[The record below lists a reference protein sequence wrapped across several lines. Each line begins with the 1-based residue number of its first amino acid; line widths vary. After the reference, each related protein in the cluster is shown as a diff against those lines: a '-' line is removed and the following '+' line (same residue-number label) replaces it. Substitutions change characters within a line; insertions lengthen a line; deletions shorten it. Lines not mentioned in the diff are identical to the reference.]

1 MVDGASLG
9 SEQSRRRLARGSC
22 KARWS
27 AARPRGAWLRSVGGA
42 VGGALLGTFA
52 VVPWAA
58 AAEPAACRSPDPSDW
73 PPPAKPYFMIVV
85 DSSGSMSNTRVSTYP
100 SCPGYS
106 DYREGHA
113 RCAVRNTIEAFGGLV
128 EFGLA
133 QFTGFLQNCSSTC
146 YGACSTRYFSGSCGP
161 TTGDGVAPA
170 GDPTDTSAARRMGGN
185 ILVPIA
191 PATDVSTLL
200 SWVDN
205 DCAGNHEIG
214 AQGADTPIAGAL
226 RDVYRYLRWGWDR
239 PDTVEPAHFDSPLLG
254 SDPLCQRVYTILI
267 TDGGESCDDNTAAV
281 DAAKALYEGF
291 HAPEDDEERP
301 LRSVPT
307 YVVNFA
313 GGSITNTNAIA
324 AAGGTVK
331 SLFATDEA
339 DLSAAFAGII
349 AQAIEPEVCDNK
361 DNNCN
366 GCTDEGHRVYCSRNW
381 GSGGCCDWTSPEERE
396 ECLAQYRNSI
406 GPGTPQGDKTLLP
419 CWDPD
424 VDGDDPETKWL
435 CVDPEEAC
443 DDQDNNCEWDY
454 NEDPSLP
461 GRTSEVDE
469 GFSKCPNCPVPETC
483 DGKDNDCNGVVD
495 ELPECGEC
503 IPTSEICDGR
513 DNDCDGYVDEAD
525 DNASDMTI
533 PCVLATTPG
542 CQGVRAC
549 GHRWT
554 SVDGAPLAPGASRN
568 PPNSYSD
575 CDVSTSNEICDG
587 KDNDCNGI
595 IDDGAPGTPCDLPL
609 PAGRTS
615 LVYYDAKTHPNTV
628 CRHGEVPCGGSACVG
643 AVGPEAEVCDGL
655 DNDCDGVVDGALGGG
670 VLPHEGEVCGVC
682 DTGEKRCVDGALTC
696 VLTRDPPQEVCNGLD
711 DDCDGVADDPP
722 LVDAP
727 DVRGCWPIDP
737 LLCEADE
744 RCEAA
749 GVEWCPPDGAN
760 CQALGDLSEPC
771 ALGALVCAGT
781 QGWICQGGRVPAS
794 EVCDGVDN
802 DCNEVVDDDLE
813 SPVGDQCGS
822 NKGECETGVIECNQ
836 GVLKCSGQGPE
847 TEVCNGKDD
856 DCDGKVDSP
865 LPVGDECV
873 PDHDEDAYPGN
884 RNQGLCRPGRLVCD
898 PEGSGEELCLYGQG
912 PEPEVCDGIDN
923 DCDGQ
928 IDEAGAAPDGIDGT
942 ADPGNPKL
950 KIGDPCGRSKGQ
962 CEKGALGCVG
972 GVVVCQGGLGPQPE
986 ECDCKDNDCD
996 GTTDEED
1003 PPLCSPGKT
1012 CVRAGKR
1019 CVCAEPCRS
1028 GELACLTGAECI
1040 TTARSSD
1047 GEQGSYCIGPD
1058 ACGDCSIE
1066 TVTDAQGNVECA
1078 PEVLNRPG
1086 RPIPVCEC
1094 KNLACHSPCFG
1105 IACDAGLACVP
1116 TGWAKETCREPSC
1129 YFFGCDKGEVCL
1141 GGLCRTDPCAKSPC
1155 ADDEVCEPDT
1165 DYEGYVCTESCA
1177 GVKCKAPEHCVE
1189 GRCIQSECRTACDDD
1204 EVCRE
1209 AADGKFQCGPSPCQE
1224 RDGVPTCSDGSYCDP
1239 VTGACGDFPC
1249 EGVHCPDGQHC
1260 EDGECQADKVQ
1271 GTGGGSSQAE
1281 TAGASGKSTADAG
1294 AGPTQPRIKRWGLAT
1309 GGSICSHR
1317 PGRTPP
1323 SPAWLLALAALF
1335 ALGRGRAARAGCSEK
1350 PGCSEKEVSS

>member
-9 SEQSRRRLARGSC
+9 SEQSRRRKARGSRNS
-22 KARWS
+22 RWLTP
-27 AARPRGAWLRSVGGA
+27 RPRGAWLRFAAGA
-42 VGGALLGTFA
+42 LGALLGTFA
-52 VVPWAA
+52 AVPWAA

-85 DSSGSMSNTRVSTYP
+85 DSTGSMGSSVGSAP

-106 DYREGHA
+106 SSQGGHA

-133 QFTGFLQNCSSTC
+133 SFTGALTGCSSTC
-146 YGACSTRYFSGSCGP
+146 PGTCDERSFSGSCGP
-161 TTGDGVAPA
+161 STGQAVPSDGSICSTT
-170 GDPTDTSAARRMGGN
+170 TTQRMGAN
-185 ILVPIA
+185 ILVPIVPGA
-191 PATDVSTLL
+191 GGTHMSELL

-205 DCAGNHEIG
+205 DCTGNKEIG
-214 AQGADTPIAGAL
+214 EANGNTPIAGAL

-239 PDTVEPAHFDSPLLG
+239 PDTVEPAHFDSPLHS
-254 SDPLCQRVYTILI
+254 SDPLCQPVYVILL
-267 TDGGESCDDNTAAV
+267 TDGGEGCDTSCGTTTAAGEE
-281 DAAKALYEGF
+281 AARALYEGF
-291 HAPEDDEERP
+291 SLEEDGP

-307 YVVNFA
+307 YVVNFTSSYA
-313 GGSITNTNAIA
+313 PYTDPIA
-324 AAGGTVK
+324 AAGGTGK
-331 SLFATDEA
+331 TLFVTNEA
-339 DLSAAFAGII
+339 DLSATFAGII
-349 AQAIEPEVCDNK
+349 AQAIQPEVCDNK

-381 GSGGCCDWTSPEERE
+381 GTGGCCDWTDPDERK

-406 GPGTPQGDKTLLP
+406 GPAMPQGDKTLLP

-424 VDGDDPETKWL
+424 SDGDDPETKWL
-435 CVDPEEAC
+435 CVDPEEIC

-454 NEDPSLP
+454 NQDPSHP

-483 DGKDNDCNGVVD
+483 DGKDNDCDGAVD
-495 ELPECGEC
+495 ELPECGSC
-503 IPTSEICDGR
+503 IPSSEICDGR

-525 DNASDMTI
+525 DNASDLSI

-542 CQGVRAC
+542 CQGIRKC

-554 SVDGAPLAPGASRN
+554 SVDGDPLAPGASRN

-575 CDVSTSNEICDG
+575 CDVSTSDEVCDG

-595 IDDGAPGTPCDLPL
+595 IDDGAPGTPCDLAL

-628 CRHGEVPCGGSACVG
+628 CRHGEVPCAGSACVG
-643 AVGPEAEVCDGL
+643 AVGPGEEVCDGL
-655 DNDCDGVVDGALGGG
+655 DNDCDGVVDGALSGDP
-670 VLPHEGEVCGVC
+670 LPHVGEVCGVC

-711 DDCDGVADDPP
+711 DDCDGAVDDPP

-727 DVRGCWPIDP
+727 DVKACWPLDP
-737 LLCEADE
+737 ALCEADE

-749 GVEWCPPDGAN
+749 GVEWCPPDGAT

-781 QGWICQGGRVPAS
+781 EGWVCRGGRMPGS

-802 DCNEVVDDDLE
+802 DCNEEIDDDLR

-822 NKGECETGVIECNQ
+822 DEGECETGVVQCSE
-836 GVLKCSGQGPE
+836 GVLKCSGKGPE
-847 TEVCNGKDD
+847 IEICDGKDN
-856 DCDGKVDSP
+856 DCDGDIDSP
-865 LPVGDECV
+865 LPIGDECI
-873 PDHDEDAYPGN
+873 PEHDEVSYPGE
-884 RNQGLCRPGRLVCD
+884 RHQGLCRPGRLLCD

-928 IDEAGAAPDGIDGT
+928 IDEAGAAPDGIDAT
-942 ADPGNPKL
+942 SDPGNPKR
-950 KIGDPCGRSKGQ
+950 KIGDPCGESTGECQRGT
-962 CEKGALGCVG
+962 LGCVG

-986 ECDCKDNDCD
+986 QCDCKDNNCD
-996 GTTDEED
+996 GVTDEED

-1019 CVCAEPCRS
+1019 CVCAEPCRA
-1028 GELACLTGAECI
+1028 GELACFGGAEC
-1040 TTARSSD
+1040 TTTVRSSD
-1047 GEQGSYCIGPD
+1047 EAPGSYCIGPD
-1058 ACGDCSIE
+1058 ACGDCSME
-1066 TVTDAQGNVECA
+1066 TVSDAQGNVECA
-1078 PEVLNRPG
+1078 PEDLARPG

-1094 KNLACHSPCFG
+1094 KEMACHSPCFG
-1105 IACDAGLACVP
+1105 IGCDGGLACVP
-1116 TGWAKETCREPSC
+1116 TGWAKGTCHEQSC
-1129 YFFGCDKGEVCL
+1129 YFFGCDPGEVCL
-1141 GGLCRTDPCAKSPC
+1141 GGLCRTDPCADSPC
-1155 ADDEVCEPDT
+1155 ADGEVCEPDT

-1177 GVKCKAPEHCVE
+1177 GVKCKAPERCVE
-1189 GRCIQSECRTACDDD
+1189 GRCTASECDPACDRD
-1204 EVCRE
+1204 EVCRKV
-1209 AADGKFQCGPSPCQE
+1209 ADGKFECGPSPCQE
-1224 RDGVPTCSDGSYCDP
+1224 QDGVPTCADGSYCDP

-1249 EGVHCPDGQHC
+1249 EGVHCPAGQHC
-1260 EDGECQADKVQ
+1260 DAGECWTDPTQ
-1271 GTGGGSSQAE
+1271 GTGGGSSQSAA
-1281 TAGASGKSTADAG
+1281 AGAGGEPTASAAG
-1294 AGPTQPRIKRWGLAT
+1294 AGPKKPRTKRWGLAT
-1309 GGSICSHR
+1309 GGSLCSHR

-1323 SPAWLLALAALF
+1323 SPAWLWVLGALAALGR
-1335 ALGRGRAARAGCSEK
+1335 ARAPRRGRRSRQ
-1350 PGCSEKEVSS
+1350 EVQS